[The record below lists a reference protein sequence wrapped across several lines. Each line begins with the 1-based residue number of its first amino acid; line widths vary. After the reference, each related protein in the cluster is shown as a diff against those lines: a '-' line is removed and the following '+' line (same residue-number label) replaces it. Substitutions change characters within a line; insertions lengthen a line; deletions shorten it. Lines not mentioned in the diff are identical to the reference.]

1 MILYIK
7 NMVCH
12 RCILAVEH
20 EAKNLNLEIASL
32 QLGELKLK
40 TQPTNSILSQFK
52 KNLNTLGFEILDNSK
67 QQLIEQIKI
76 AIIEYI
82 QLDTDYTHQNF
93 SHILTKKINKD
104 YSLLSNLFST
114 VEGITIEKY
123 LILQKIEKAK
133 ELLIYNELSLSEIA
147 NKLHYSSVAHLS
159 SQFKKITGLTPSH
172 FKNLGIDKRLA
183 LDQVG

>member
-1 MILYIK
+1 MVLYIK

-20 EAKNLNLEIASL
+20 EAKILNLEIDSV
-32 QLGELKLK
+32 QLGQLKLK
-40 TQPTNSILSQFK
+40 TQPSDTSLVQFK
-52 KNLNTLGFEILDNSK
+52 KNLNNIGFEILDNSK

-76 AIIEYI
+76 VIIEYI
-82 QLDTDYTHQNF
+82 QQDIDSTHQNF
-93 SHILTKKINKD
+93 SQILTKKINKD

-123 LILQKIEKAK
+123 LIHQKIEKAK

-147 NKLHYSSVAHLS
+147 FKLHYSSVAHLS

-172 FKNLGIDKRLA
+172 FKNLGISKRMPLDK
-183 LDQVG
+183 V